1 MVDQQDQ
8 RRNVEPKAGRPQGP
22 KGYGIPETDEGLLSW
37 SVINERLERARN
49 YWVATTR
56 PDGRPHVIPIWG
68 AWVEGAVYFEGG
80 SHTRWARNIAANP
93 EVGVHLESGDEVVI
107 LEGVA
112 EEIRKP
118 ARALFEQIDR
128 QYASK
133 YDYKPS
139 DNLASPDAEPFP
151 EGGLYAVRPRS
162 ALAWTKFPQDVTRF
176 SFGDE

>member
-1 MVDQQDQ
+1 MPEQKQVVGQS
-8 RRNVEPKAGRPQGP
+8 EPKAGRPQGP
-22 KGYGIPETDEGLLSW
+22 KGYGIPATDEGLLPW
-37 SVINERLERARN
+37 SHVQERLERSRN

-56 PDGRPHVIPIWG
+56 PDRRPHVIPIWG

-93 EVGVHLESGDEVVI
+93 EVVVHLESGDDVVI
-107 LEGVA
+107 LEGIA

-118 ARALFEQIDR
+118 PRVLFDQIDR

-139 DNLASPDAEPFP
+139 DNLPSPDAEPFP
-151 EGGLYAVRPRS
+151 EGGLYAVRPRI

-176 SFGDE
+176 QFGEE